1 MACIFLRTDEDGQV
15 RQSPVHS
22 RIIQYIDTQLATG
35 EVIEAG
41 SLIRELAEGG
51 IMGRVTGKLN
61 LDLDNDSVQDIVE
74 LNSILQLNYGIAAPP
89 IKLTPV
95 ERMKGIDIAVVI
107 DENLLNTAQFGIA
120 PTFVN
125 QEVSYDF
132 AYQKKIRTE
141 GYVNPIIF
149 YTGDPRPK
157 MVADSNA
164 RFPIPAEITAK
175 AKMIFDPNLLDIA
188 VIESKVTREN
198 VDSILARLEQ
208 ENKDSRIDSSD
219 MNAVNIRDIADQIKR
234 MRMAFENAGVPIQI
248 VIDPELDVK
257 GQVLM
262 EPGKMTILKLNPMK
276 ITEDTHIHEFGH
288 VLIELLGEDN
298 AIVKKAIEEIRDTNL
313 YKEVQKSYPEL
324 SGKALDIE
332 VLVTAIGITG
342 AKITRKNPN
351 KFESIVNRIFRAL
364 AKLFNIEGRPSAIEE
379 IAQILLKDKIDSTLF
394 KGSIGSLMANSKDL
408 NEEKKKQ
415 FEDVLTKAKIAIQDS
430 INKLERQA
438 ESEDPGE
445 NEKRD
450 KAITKLEV
458 MQENLKVATKIEDL
472 KEFIDYGVSL
482 ADRAEEV
489 IEDIK
494 QKYSEDMS
502 NEERLKLMHD
512 LQVVGDYVNDFFGGN
527 DPKESVMA
535 RIRQLV
541 RYKVRR
547 KNTGRPELAEDP
559 EFQALSMLQ
568 QDVVYAVDG
577 MMNLADDYSD
587 TYIPMLADL
596 LMNYNNDD
604 IEDEINKLITN
615 IKDNNRLIAIE
626 RDNEYYE
633 IKNARKEGTI
643 DASEEMKQLLAL
655 NVKQLENKK
664 INRETLIRELKE
676 AQRDKSAFSYLVDPL
691 IYSSQ
696 VGLQMFAKLMSDKM
710 YQANDDTQDDIYK
723 ISAAYAAY
731 EKSVG
736 GSLNPV
742 TFNADLIETHQYK
755 VWNPQTN
762 KMESVN
768 LLSFVQEFDV
778 TRYKKAE
785 QEMYET
791 LAVKYGKPAQ
801 DASEEDFKAWVKTP
815 ARKSYYE
822 EVSEWY
828 AENSEPSEDSKKR
841 LLDLLDKKNTYKAMA
856 EAETR
861 TEFKA
866 KYEQD
871 IDIVNSMI
879 SKIYDPG
886 KKQFKHTAVRPNA
899 KYANPKY
906 AALKAKPEAFAY
918 YTALLETY
926 HAKQALLGNKTN
938 QAKNSWDKFSYIVP
952 SIRNDG
958 LEKVQKNG
966 AWQATRD
973 AVKDSFQ
980 FLSTD
985 TSYGEA
991 INANREST
999 KKVIPI
1005 YYVNPMDEQFVS
1017 RDLASSIVQF
1027 AGMSNVFRRKAE
1039 INSAVVMMRDAIEN
1053 RKTLEVNSAGNPIF
1067 HRFAKKLNFSRH
1079 ETTDGVSNNFKH
1091 LNEWIDTVFYGEE
1104 DLRQTLNIFGKEI
1117 SASKAANKLTSF
1129 TALNNLALN
1138 LLQST
1143 NQLLIDN
1150 VRLVE
1155 EGVSGQFFSKS
1166 NLAWAKKMYYSV
1178 SNGGLASLKDFE
1190 SFAPKSKVVQAAQYF
1205 DALGEILQVAE
1216 TKKSGP
1222 KALKAANDIPMALQK
1237 IAEHETAMTRMFA
1250 LMDSYTGKLKDA
1262 EGNVIKNA
1270 EGKDANLW
1278 DVFILDEK
1286 TGRYG
1291 VDPRVA
1297 NFNRMTFVHKISGLT
1312 KKTNQVKSKL
1322 DKSMLER
1329 RAAGKLIMLFRRYF
1343 VSSLRRNFGHNGLRG
1358 GIHRDLELGVISEG
1372 TLSTFR
1378 RYITETFQNHGNA
1391 VKVYGMMSDME
1402 KQNMKRI
1409 FVQMGFFVLCSLIIG
1424 ILGADDDEE
1433 EGYAEQFLMYQAL
1446 RMNSE
1451 LTQFINPGEFMKL
1464 VFSPTATA
1472 RPLQRALDL
1481 MHQVWVTGIGTIT
1494 GDDEGSYYQRRSG
1507 IHEKGDSKLVASIT
1521 KLIPLW
1527 GGIEKSMDPAGAA
1540 KWFDLGAGS
1549 GK

>member
-15 RQSPVHS
+15 RQSPVHT
-22 RIIQYIDTQLATG
+22 RIIQYIDNQLATG

-41 SLIRELAEGG
+41 RLIGELSEGG
-51 IMGRVTGKLN
+51 VMGRVNGRLN
-61 LDLDNDSVQDIVE
+61 IDIDNDSVQDIVQ
-74 LNSILQLNYGIAAPP
+74 LNGILQLNYGITTPP
-89 IKLTPV
+89 IKLIPV

-107 DENLLNTAQFGIA
+107 DENILNTAQFGVA
-120 PTFVN
+120 PTFAN

-141 GYVNPIIF
+141 GFVNPIIF

-157 MVADSNA
+157 MMANPNA
-164 RFPIPAEITAK
+164 VFPIPAEITAK
-175 AKMIFDPNLLDIA
+175 TKLVHDPNLLDIA
-188 VIESKVTREN
+188 IAESKITREN
-198 VDSILARLEQ
+198 VDSILTRLEQ
-208 ENKDSRIDSSD
+208 ENKDSRLDSKD
-219 MNAVNIRDIADQIKR
+219 MDSVNIRDIAEQIRR
-234 MRMAFENAGVPIQI
+234 MRIAFENAGVPIQI
-248 VIDPELDVK
+248 VIDPELESK
-257 GQVLM
+257 GQVTM
-262 EPGKMTILKLNPMK
+262 EPGKMTILKLNPVK

-288 VLIELLGEDN
+288 VLVELLGADN
-298 AIVKKAIEEIRDTNL
+298 PVIVRAIAEIKNTNL
-313 YKEVQKSYPEL
+313 YAEVQRVYPEL
-324 SGKALDIE
+324 NGTALDME

-351 KFESIVNRIFRAL
+351 KFQAIANRIFRAL
-364 AKLFNIEGRPSAIEE
+364 AKLFGVEARPSAIEE
-379 IAQILLKDKIDSTLF
+379 IAQMLLKDKIDSTLF
-394 KGSIGSLMANSKDL
+394 KSSVGTLMANSKDL

-430 INKLERQA
+430 INKLERQVDN
-438 ESEDPGE
+438 EDPAE
-445 NEKRD
+445 NEKRE

-494 QKYSEDMS
+494 QKYREDMTT
-502 NEERLKLMHD
+502 EERLKLMHD

-527 DPKESVMA
+527 NAKESVMA

-559 EFQALSMLQ
+559 EFQALTTLQ

-596 LMNYNNDD
+596 LMGYNNSD
-604 IEDEINKLITN
+604 IEDEINKLIDN
-615 IKDNNRLIAIE
+615 IKTNNRLIAIE
-626 RDNEYYE
+626 RDNKYYE
-633 IKNARKEGTI
+633 IKEARKQGTI
-643 DASEEMKQLLAL
+643 NASEELEELVKL
-655 NVKQLENKK
+655 NVEQLENKK

-676 AQRDKSAFSYLVDPL
+676 AQTDKSAFSYLVDPI

-723 ISAAYAAY
+723 IGDAYKAY

-742 TFNADLIETHQYK
+742 TFNADLVETHEYR
-755 VWNPQTN
+755 VWNNETQ
-762 KMESVN
+762 KMEMMS

-778 TRYKKAE
+778 TKYKKAE

-791 LAVKYGKPAQ
+791 LGVKYGKPAQ
-801 DASEEDFKAWVKTP
+801 DATEDQFKAWSKTP

-828 AENSEPSEDSKKR
+828 ADNTEPSEDSKKR
-841 LLDLLDKKNTYKAMA
+841 LTDLLDKKKTYKAMA
-856 EAETR
+856 EAENR
-861 TEFKA
+861 AEFKA
-866 KYEQD
+866 RYEQEV
-871 IDIVNSMI
+871 DIVNSMI

-906 AALKAKPEAFAY
+906 TALKAKPEAFAY
-918 YTALLETY
+918 YTALLEMY
-926 HAKQALLGNKTN
+926 HAKQSLLGNKTN
-938 QAKNSWDKFSYIVP
+938 QAKNSWDKYSYIVP
-952 SIRNDG
+952 SIRNEG

-973 AVKDSFQ
+973 AVKEKFQ

-991 INANREST
+991 INANKEST

-1005 YYVNPMDEQFVS
+1005 YYVNPMDEKYVS

-1053 RKTLEVNSAGNPIF
+1053 RKTLEVNSAGNPMF
-1067 HRFAKKLNFSRH
+1067 HRFAKKLNFSKH
-1079 ETTDGVSNNFKH
+1079 ETINGVSNNFKH
-1091 LNEWIDTVFYGEE
+1091 LNEWIDTIFYGEE
-1104 DLRQTLNIFGKEI
+1104 DLKQSMNIFGKEI
-1117 SASKAANKLTSF
+1117 SANKAANQLTSF
-1129 TALNNLALN
+1129 TALNNLAMN
-1138 LLQST
+1138 LLQAT

-1150 VRLVE
+1150 VRMVE
-1155 EGVSGQFFSKS
+1155 EGVSGQFFNKT
-1166 NLAWAKKMYYSV
+1166 NLAWAKKMYYASA
-1178 SNGGLASLKDFE
+1178 NGGLSSLKDFE
-1190 SFAPKSKVVQAAQYF
+1190 SFAPKTKVVQAVQYF
-1205 DALGEILQVAE
+1205 DALGEVLQVAE
-1216 TKKSGP
+1216 AKKSGP
-1222 KALKAANDIPMALQK
+1222 KALKAVNDIPMLLQK
-1237 IAEHETAMTRMFA
+1237 IAEHETAVTRMFA
-1250 LMDSYTGKLKDA
+1250 LMDTYTGKLKDKD
-1262 EGNVIKNA
+1262 GNVIKNE

-1278 DVFILDEK
+1278 DVFVLDEK

-1291 VDPRVA
+1291 IDPRVA
-1297 NFNRMTFVHKISGLT
+1297 NFNRMTFIHKISGLT
-1312 KKTNQVKSKL
+1312 KKTNQVKTKL
-1322 DKSMLER
+1322 DRSMLER

-1372 TLSTFR
+1372 TLSTFK

-1409 FVQMGFFVLCSLIIG
+1409 FVQMGFFVLCSLIIAL
-1424 ILGADDDEE
+1424 LGNDDDEE
-1433 EGYAEQFLMYQAL
+1433 EGYGEQFLMYQAL

-1451 LTQFINPGEFMKL
+1451 LTQFVNPSEFMKL

-1472 RPLQRALDL
+1472 RPLQRAIDL
-1481 MHQVWVTGIGTIT
+1481 IHQTWATGIGVMT
-1494 GDDEGSYYQRRSG
+1494 GDDEARYYQRRSG

-1540 KWFDLGAGS
+1540 KWFDLGAAS